1 MTDPLETDPRAEAA
15 VFQAASLLSV
25 LTSAAEVWHRAEERR
40 AGRDPS
46 AQEDAA
52 VVWPYLRGAQREMQE
67 MLMRL
72 QASHAHAE
80 RADEDAVTALVRRF
94 DSLLTL
100 GRLARLVQTAHQRL
114 LSLYPDVG
122 EGLIEEARHVQ
133 AGAAALL
140 DADPDR
146 FADDL
151 PPFLDRAL
159 RFNRQLER
167 VLRPL

>member
-1 MTDPLETDPRAEAA
+1 MTDPSETDPHAEAA

-25 LTSAAEVWHRAEERR
+25 LTSAAEVWHGVTERR

-46 AQEDAA
+46 AQEDVR
-52 VVWPYLRGAQREMQE
+52 VVRPYLRRAQREVQE

-80 RADEDAVTALVRRF
+80 RADEDELTALVRRF

-100 GRLARLVQTAHQRL
+100 GRLARLLQTVHQRL
-114 LSLYPDVG
+114 LSLYPDVR
-122 EGLIEEARHVQ
+122 EELLEEARRVQ
-133 AGAAALL
+133 AEAAALL
-140 DADPDR
+140 DADPDV
-146 FADDL
+146 FAATL

-159 RFNRQLER
+159 RFNRRLER
-167 VLRPL
+167 AL